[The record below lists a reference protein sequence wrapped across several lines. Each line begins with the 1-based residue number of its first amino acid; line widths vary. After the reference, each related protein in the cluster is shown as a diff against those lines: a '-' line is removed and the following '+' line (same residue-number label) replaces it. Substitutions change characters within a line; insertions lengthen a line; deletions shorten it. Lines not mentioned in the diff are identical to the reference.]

1 MQAVQHLVSP
11 LRHLTARLRTL
22 PPLASPCRSFSAS
35 PALLFQASTPLLQ
48 KKARKLPAHMYDGGD
63 NGGLQYGSKIMEMNR
78 KGHHIKFRPNKNP
91 LGYGVP
97 FAKAIVIRPVIKK
110 PKKPNSANRK
120 CVLVKLSSGRELT
133 AYVPGEGHNLQE
145 HNVVLIRPG
154 NLQDVPGVK
163 TKCIRGKHDLPHVVK
178 KSA

>member
-1 MQAVQHLVSP
+1 MFLFRRKVIHTLKTFSFADMQAVQQLVSP

-78 KGHHIKFRPNKNP
+78 WVQVRGFPGNFSLQEERRLIRNHYRKGHHIKFRPNKNP

-120 CVLVKLSSGRELT
+120 VRG
-133 AYVPGEGHNLQE
+133 
-145 HNVVLIRPG
+145 VV
-154 NLQDVPGVK
+154 
-163 TKCIRGKHDLPHVVK
+163 VVVR
-178 KSA
+178 